1 MTSDLKLPALPL
13 GQNCFNAIRKAGMVY
28 VDKTDLIFDLAGYP
42 VFYLL
47 TRPHG
52 FGKSLMISTLEELFA
67 HGSGAFRDL
76 KFARKGSW
84 PERTYPVISLNFA
97 ALTEAGRASGADL
110 DSVLCSVLKE
120 KFRRAGL
127 QVDEALW
134 RRTNWYIGMYA
145 SLSALEDGSLV
156 VLVDDF
162 DAPLACAAHLDA
174 NFKEKQ
180 KFLNSF
186 MALLKCCAHK
196 LWFVLI
202 TGTCRFADLLL
213 SPAFGI
219 LQDISFNGDFAALT
233 GFTVK
238 ELEQYFAAQLEHAAA
253 VFNER
258 LQTKIWDKAS
268 MLEALAEQYGGYSFS
283 DGSEQYKVCDPFSV
297 LCFLANPAAGFISYR
312 NRGAAAA
319 AAAAADL
326 ALTEPDFA
334 FSVPRSRLLSGRF
347 FADLAGRV
355 GIEAVQLFEQGFLTI
370 KENKGELYRL
380 GIPNCAIRRAFMQ
393 GT

>member
-1 MTSDLKLPALPL
+1 MTSDFKLPVLPL
-13 GQNCFNAIRKAGMVY
+13 GQNSFNAIRKAGMVY

-42 VFYLL
+42 GFYLL

-67 HGSGAFRDL
+67 HGSGAFKEL

-84 PERTYPVISLNFA
+84 PERTYPVVSLDFA
-97 ALTEAGRASGADL
+97 ALTEACLASGADL

-120 KFRRAGL
+120 KFSRAGL

-134 RRTNWYIGMYA
+134 GRTNWYIGMYA
-145 SLSALEDGSLV
+145 ALSALEEGSLV

-174 NFKEKQ
+174 NFKEQ
-180 KFLNSF
+180 QQFLNSF

-219 LQDISFNGDFAALT
+219 FQDISFKGDFAALT

-253 VFNER
+253 VFN
-258 LQTKIWDKAS
+258 
-268 MLEALAEQYGGYSFS
+268 
-283 DGSEQYKVCDPFSV
+283 
-297 LCFLANPAAGFISYR
+297 
-312 NRGAAAA
+312 
-319 AAAAADL
+319 
-326 ALTEPDFA
+326 
-334 FSVPRSRLLSGRF
+334 
-347 FADLAGRV
+347 
-355 GIEAVQLFEQGFLTI
+355 
-370 KENKGELYRL
+370 
-380 GIPNCAIRRAFMQ
+380 
-393 GT
+393 